1 MIGLFVKLATC
12 VVGVVI
18 GTIFIFASFSA
29 QAESGFY
36 DDPRWDFSI
45 SQPGGWRFQPSDTD
59 EGDDIRVS
67 MTGPNSQTNAETCN
81 VAASDHPA
89 SRSFTQAIINTAVS
103 HGALATIALSDLRKV
118 DPAATLLSTKTIQLG
133 NLKAQQSEVKSSFP
147 GDGEAKVELI
157 SIVTAVAVPGRVY
170 FVNCN
175 ALASKYDQ
183 LKPELDSL
191 EQSIRIRSR

>member
-1 MIGLFVKLATC
+1 
-12 VVGVVI
+12 
-18 GTIFIFASFSA
+18 
-29 QAESGFY
+29 
-36 DDPRWDFSI
+36 
-45 SQPGGWRFQPSDTD
+45 
-59 EGDDIRVS
+59 
-67 MTGPNSQTNAETCN
+67 
-81 VAASDHPA
+81 
-89 SRSFTQAIINTAVS
+89 
-103 HGALATIALSDLRKV
+103 LSDLRKV